1 MNGNPVFSL
10 ILILLSSACVDPISF
25 DIGSSTFTITIDGHI
40 SDQPGP
46 YTVKINSAYD
56 IESKLSPKTALWAKE
71 LTIYDNLGNRE
82 VLSNIDKGVY
92 RTSENGIRGT
102 IGRVY
107 TLRVEL
113 LDGRIYESVPDTLT
127 EGGHVESMYYDF
139 KEEKTPEGATKY
151 GLNIFFNSTTGSSNN
166 NYFLWKFKG
175 TFKADANPEMAVKGE
190 VPCSIAAQCAG
201 GSICNIKPLCSGI
214 CNVGSALSPIFE
226 RVGPCEC
233 CTCWYDFFNDIP
245 IVSDEEFVK
254 DGHFSPI
261 KAMYVPI
268 DQWILQY
275 KIYAQVSQ
283 LSLTRQAFD
292 FWKSVKDQ
300 RKAVN
305 SLFQP
310 VSGKIKSNFI
320 QIAGKEASI
329 EGIFFATS
337 VSSKSIFITRENV
350 PNPKLIPV
358 NELPW
363 TNSCLTLFPNSTTT
377 KPSYWD

>member
-1 MNGNPVFSL
+1 VYQT
-10 ILILLSSACVDPISF
+10 
-25 DIGSSTFTITIDGHI
+25 SST
-40 SDQPGP
+40 
-46 YTVKINSAYD
+46 
-56 IESKLSPKTALWAKE
+56 
-71 LTIYDNLGNRE
+71 
-82 VLSNIDKGVY
+82 
-92 RTSENGIRGT
+92 GIRGT
-102 IGRVY
+102 VGSVY
-107 TLRVEL
+107 TLRIEL
-113 LDGRIYESVPDTLT
+113 LDGRIYESLPDTLT
-127 EGGHVESMYYDF
+127 QGGLVENIYHDF
-139 KEEKTPEGATKY
+139 KEGKTSAGASKY
-151 GLNIFFNSTTGSSNN
+151 GFDVYFNSTTGSSNN
-166 NYFLWKFKG
+166 RYFLWKFKG
-175 TFKADANPEMAVKGE
+175 TFQADTNPELADLGD
-190 VPCSIAAQCAG
+190 VPCSSVARCDG
-201 GSICNIKPLCSGI
+201 GNICNIKPLCSGL
-214 CNVGSALSPIFE
+214 CNFGPPGSPMFE

-245 IVSDEEFVK
+245 IVSDEEFIK
-254 DGHFSPI
+254 DGRFSPI
-261 KAMYVPI
+261 KAIHIPI
-268 DQWILQY
+268 DQWVLQY

-283 LSLTRQAFD
+283 LSLTRQSFD

-320 QIAGKEASI
+320 QLAGNEAAI

-337 VSSKSIFITRENV
+337 ISSKSIFITREDV